1 MQELKLAPKLKSIL
15 DDFIKALQGT
25 YGEDLVSVILYGSAA
40 SGEFIDRHSNL
51 NLLVV
56 LKNTDLENLRKAT
69 TVINKLKFRAIRPLF
84 FTEDYIRSS
93 TDVFPIEFLDMKENY
108 TVLLGRDTLKDI
120 SIDTSNLRFQCEQEL
135 KEKLINLK
143 QLYLRRN
150 KDKTALSS
158 LLFKVFTSVLHILR
172 NVLRLKGRPP
182 AYFKED
188 ILKEISVEFQ
198 IDSDIWKK
206 ILVAKNRQIRLSA
219 AEIEHSF
226 TGFAKDL
233 EKIINAVDK
242 L

>member
-1 MQELKLAPKLKSIL
+1 MQGLKLAPKLKSIL

-69 TVINKLKFRAIRPLF
+69 TVINKLKFRAMHPLF

-93 TDVFPIEFLDMKENY
+93 TDTFPIEFLDMKENY
-108 TVLLGRDTLKDI
+108 AVLLGRDTFKGI
-120 SIDTSNLRFQCEQEL
+120 SIDTRNLRFQCEQEL

-150 KDKTALSS
+150 KDKTALSNA
-158 LLFKVFTSVLHILR
+158 LFKVFTSVLHILR
-172 NVLRLKGRPP
+172 NVLRLKGRLPP
-182 AYFKED
+182 YLKED
-188 ILKEISVEFQ
+188 ILREISVEFQ

-206 ILVAKNRQIRLSA
+206 ILVAKNKQIRLSA